1 MLAFVIAFNLLLAM
15 LNLYAVWYLW
25 RLRQQMVRLSRK
37 LERLE
42 RRSRRLLPFAA
53 TQIRQG
59 QQTTNHLNQQYEKLR
74 SSQQQ
79 LQQILLLLNL
89 ALRLWQK
96 PAKRSRQLEIGL

>member
-1 MLAFVIAFNLLLAM
+1 
-15 LNLYAVWYLW
+15 
-25 RLRQQMVRLSRK
+25 MVRLSQK

-42 RRSRRLLPFAA
+42 RRSRRLLPLAT

-59 QQTTNHLNQQYEKLR
+59 QETTNHLKQQYEKLR
-74 SSQQQ
+74 QQQEQ

-96 PAKRSRQLEIGL
+96 RANRSRQLEIGL